1 MEINKPAAPS
11 FFKWAIAF
19 ILHPQMNSIQLNLLV
34 SVLLVLFYNH
44 SFWAEIGDIAAHS
57 MQDRLF
63 LGSIFLLL
71 VAFFNLCL
79 SLCSFR
85 PVLKPCLIVT
95 ILIATLAAYF
105 MKTYGIMIDRSMV
118 KNILTTDM
126 GDISEL
132 LNVKM
137 LYSFV
142 VLGVIPSLFVLR
154 TEIRSKGPVRELFMV
169 SGSVLT
175 SLVVMV
181 VILVFL
187 YKDYI
192 SLGKNYNYVRH
203 LINPVSSLYAV
214 TSYAKRAVTGGKMVA
229 RPIGDDARVE
239 KKWQQR
245 GKKNLVILV
254 VGEAAR
260 AHNFSLNGYEKKT
273 NPLLEKEDILNFSS
287 MYSCGTV
294 SSTSVPCMF
303 SHFGRESFTDLKVQ
317 RHQGLL
323 DVAAHAGVEV
333 LWRENNSGC
342 KGVCDR
348 VKTENMADLCTT
360 GDCQDMILLQGMQ
373 QHIDQIGGDALIV
386 LHQKGSYGPGYHRR
400 SPAEFK
406 AFLPECT
413 TNQLQECRADEL
425 VNAYDNTILYTDY
438 FLAQVIDLLKQNS
451 GQFNTAMLYLSDYGE
466 SLGEKNI
473 YLHGLPYVIAP
484 DEQKHV
490 PFILWFG
497 ESFLAENGIDRACLQ
512 QKVNDPVSHDHLFH
526 SVLGLMGIK
535 TVMLEKNLDIF
546 AGCRR

>member
-1 MEINKPAAPS
+1 MDINKPAAPS
-11 FFKWAIAF
+11 FFKRAIAF
-19 ILHPQMNSIQLNLLV
+19 ILHPEMNSIQLNLLV
-34 SVLLVLFYNH
+34 SVFLVLFYNH
-44 SFWAEIGDIAAHS
+44 SFWAEIGDISARS
-57 MQDRLF
+57 LQDRLF

-71 VAFFNLCL
+71 AAFFNLCL
-79 SLCSFR
+79 SFFSFR
-85 PVLKPCLIVT
+85 LVLKPCLVVIL
-95 ILIATLAAYF
+95 LIATLAAYF
-105 MKTYGIMIDRSMV
+105 MKTYGIMIDRAMV

-137 LYSFV
+137 LYYFM

-154 TEIRSKGPVRELFMV
+154 TKVRYKGPVRELFMV

-175 SLVVMV
+175 SLVVMA

-214 TSYAKRAVTGGKMVA
+214 VSYAKRSVTSGKMVV
-229 RPIGDDARVE
+229 RPIGEDARVE
-239 KKWQQR
+239 KKWQER
-245 GKKNLVILV
+245 GRKNLVILV

-273 NPLLEKEDILNFSS
+273 NPLLEKEDVLNFSS

-303 SHFGRESFTDLKVQ
+303 SHFGRDSFTDLKAQ

-323 DVAAHAGVEV
+323 DVVSHAGVEV

-348 VKTENMADLCTT
+348 VKTENMAALCAN
-360 GDCQDMILLQGMQ
+360 GECQDMILLGGMQ

-386 LHQKGSYGPGYHRR
+386 LHQKGSYGPGYYRR
-400 SPAEFK
+400 SPPEFK

-413 TNQLQECRADEL
+413 TNQLQQCRAEEL

-451 GQFNTAMLYLSDYGE
+451 GRFNTAMVYLSDYGE

-473 YLHGLPYVIAP
+473 YLHGLPLMIAP
-484 DEQKHV
+484 DEQKHI

-497 ESFLAENGIDRACLQ
+497 GGFLEENGIDGACLQ
-512 QKVNDPVSHDHLFH
+512 KKVNDAVSHDNLFH
-526 SVLGLMGIK
+526 SMLGLLGIK
-535 TVMLEKNLDIF
+535 TVMVEKELDIF